1 MKGKDYLAFLNVAG
15 AVSSI
20 LALVLTLSQ
29 NATIA
34 FVIKALVSVVFFI
47 ATTGTLGAFAY
58 SLNKKFIKSEYWP
71 YHLLYWMILGMAIIF
86 ASLVI
91 ASFGYMLTSGFVQIF
106 LGMINNIQ
114 AGRI

>member
-47 ATTGTLGAFAY
+47 ATTGTIGAFAY
-58 SLNKKFIKSEYWP
+58 NLNKKFIKSEYWP

-106 LGMINNIQ
+106 LGMINDIQ